1 MAKSRPFS
9 IYLLKQ
15 GYDGTN
21 SLKEDHKLDAA
32 VAASKLPKGAQLF
45 VLDAPET
52 DVWWTGYFGVDARI
66 QQASKGALVF
76 LPIND
81 RCFALSFGH
90 VYQKLRDDCYEHDF
104 GLRVTL
110 NCVDPKKLRS
120 TDTLQPGDARRQRIQ
135 APIESDLTFFDF
147 DRNSSVL
154 RSLTGKVKD
163 QYKALFKDA
172 TGASSLSIKSSATSK
187 ELTKLCED
195 LLDLY
200 NGDGYRTTFP
210 DIQNILPVTDPST
223 VSELNGWLIEALRTK
238 KQGLYL
244 TIPDIIDFR
253 KHSYYALFSGE
264 GTSLVY
270 PDAQLSTY
278 YEYLE
283 KNGFNVAEI
292 TYEDIRRHQ
301 LNLVDEDEKVRE
313 RYSIV
318 RCLLFETSLGA
329 TGHTYHL
336 AETKWYR
343 VENAYLQ
350 KIQNTLD
357 PLCTTL
363 EFPDF
368 NHKDEG
374 EYNEFVIGEYPASIC
389 MDKAD
394 ISPTMQTQIEP
405 CDIYSADNGQGV
417 FYHVKR
423 STHSSQL
430 SHLFNQ
436 GINAIEILKVEPES
450 VQKLVRLI
458 EGAVADEATRAA
470 LIAPVNGGKLK
481 VVFGVITHKDP
492 SLKCLNFPL
501 FSRMSLMRTVR
512 WFKVAGTTCEYGFI
526 KDSSDEKPKPK
537 TRKRRTLGAQSTV
550 LDAAVTVQV

>member
-15 GYDGTN
+15 GYDATN

-32 VAASKLPKGAQLF
+32 ISATRLPDGSQLF

-52 DVWWTGYFGVDARI
+52 DVWWTGYFGVKAKIR
-66 QQASKGALVF
+66 QASKGALVF
-76 LPIND
+76 LPVD
-81 RCFALSFGH
+81 GRWFALSFGH
-90 VYQKLRDDCYEHDF
+90 VYQKLRDDCFEHDF

-120 TDTLQPGDARRQRIQ
+120 TDTLQPGDARRQRTQ
-135 APIESDLTFFDF
+135 APTESDLTFFDF

-154 RSLTGKVKD
+154 KSLTGKVKA
-163 QYKALFKDA
+163 QHKPLFKDA
-172 TGASSLSIKSSATSK
+172 TGASSLSIKSSATPK

-195 LLDLY
+195 LLALY
-200 NGDGYRTTFP
+200 SSEDYRKTFP
-210 DIQNILPVTDPST
+210 DIQNISPVTDPEILSK
-223 VSELNGWLIEALRTK
+223 LNESLLHALRSRS
-238 KQGLYL
+238 QGLYL

-253 KHSYYALFSGE
+253 KHSYYASFSGE
-264 GTSLVY
+264 GRSLLY
-270 PDAQLSTY
+270 PDVQLATY

-283 KNGFNVAEI
+283 NNEFEI
-292 TYEDIRRHQ
+292 ATITLEDICRHH
-301 LNLVDEDEKVRE
+301 LHLVDEDENVRE
-313 RYSIV
+313 RYTIL

-329 TGHTYHL
+329 KGHTYHL
-336 AETKWYR
+336 TETKWYR

-350 KIQNTLD
+350 KMQNALD
-357 PLCTTL
+357 PLCVDL
-363 EFPDF
+363 NLPDF
-368 NHKDEG
+368 THKDEG
-374 EYNEFVIGEYPASIC
+374 TYNISAVENNAALIC

-394 ISPTMQTQIEP
+394 ISPTTQTQIEP
-405 CDIYSADNGQGV
+405 CDIYGVVGDQAV

-436 GINAIEILKVEPES
+436 GVNAIEILKVESES
-450 VQKLVRLI
+450 VQKLLDII
-458 EGAVADEATRAA
+458 ENAVADAGMRAT
-470 LIAPVNGGKLK
+470 LSAPVKEQRLK
-481 VVFGVITHKDP
+481 VVFGIITHKDP
-492 SLKCLNFPL
+492 SLKSLNFPL

-512 WFKVAGTTCEYGFI
+512 WFIVAGTGCEYGFI

-537 TRKRRTLGAQSTV
+537 TRKKRAATAEAAP
-550 LDAAVTVQV
+550 LDEEVFVPA